1 MSEPRADRRLRARE
15 ALGSLLGPGL
25 RTATLASKLVLTL
38 YLARAVAPAEL
49 GIFGV
54 TVASLTIAAQLLGVE
69 FYTYANRELLGV
81 EGERRPALLRNHAAF
96 LGLAYLVGLPLS
108 VFPFLMGWLPLSLLG
123 WYLALLVA
131 EHLAQE
137 AFRLLVALGRP
148 GVAHATLFLRG
159 GAWVWPVVAAGV
171 LWPAGRGL
179 TPVWV
184 GWLVGDLAALAL
196 AGVALRALLGPVL
209 RRGRLD
215 WRWIRRGLRMGLRFL
230 AGSLAVAGI
239 AYADRLAL
247 QHVHGEAAAGY
258 YTFFWS
264 LASAVPAIAYA
275 TWTVR
280 ALPGLVRAGRRGEG
294 DALRRG
300 VRRFALLM
308 APGAILL
315 GLAAAWAVGP
325 LLAWLD
331 RPDYASELTA
341 YRVLVAGAVVTAVGE
356 VPFLALYALGRDRS
370 VAITAVLAL
379 LLDIAALALLTPR
392 FGLVGAAL
400 ATLTARTAL
409 LAARAVLLKR
419 ALALPDG
426 AGSLPPEP
434 PAPGD
439 VPEVS
444 GRE

>member
-1 MSEPRADRRLRARE
+1 VSEPRAHPRLRARDRAGE
-15 ALGSLLGPGL
+15 AAASLLGPAL
-25 RTATLASKLVLTL
+25 RAATLGSKLVLTL
-38 YLARAVAPAEL
+38 YLARVVTPSEL

-69 FYTYANRELLGV
+69 FYTYANRELLGL
-81 EGERRPALLRNHAAF
+81 EDERRPEVLRNHAAF

-108 VFPFLMGWLPLSLLG
+108 LLPFLLGWLPLSLLG
-123 WYLALLVA
+123 WYLPLLVG

-148 GVAHATLFLRG
+148 GLAHATLFLRG
-159 GAWVWPVVAAGV
+159 GAWVWVVVGIGT

-179 TPVWV
+179 TPVWA
-184 GWLVGDLAALAL
+184 GWLAGDLAALAVG
-196 AGVALRALLGPVL
+196 GVALRALLGP
-209 RRGRLD
+209 GIASGDPD
-215 WRWIRRGLRMGLRFL
+215 WRWIRRGFRMGLRFL

-294 DALRRG
+294 DALRRH
-300 VRRFALLM
+300 VRRFAVLM
-308 APGAILL
+308 VPGAVLL

-331 RPDYASELTA
+331 RPDYAAELTA

-370 VAITAVLAL
+370 VAVTAVLAL
-379 LLDIAALALLTPR
+379 LLDLAALALLTPR

-400 ATLTARTAL
+400 ATLTTRTAL
-409 LAARAVLLKR
+409 LVVRGVLVKR
-419 ALALPDG
+419 ALAAS
-426 AGSLPPEP
+426 AGGSPGRAGR
-434 PAPGD
+434 APLL
-439 VPEVS
+439 
-444 GRE
+444 RCRR

>member
-1 MSEPRADRRLRARE
+1 VSEPRAHRRLHARK
-15 ALGSLLGPGL
+15 ALGSLVSPGL
-25 RTATLASKLVLTL
+25 RAATLGSKLVLTL
-38 YLARAVAPAEL
+38 FLARAVTPSEL

-81 EGERRPALLRNHAAF
+81 AGEHRPAVLRNHVAF

-108 VFPFLMGWLPLSLLG
+108 VLPLMMGWLPLSLLG

-148 GVAHATLFLRG
+148 VLAHATLFLRG
-159 GAWVWPVVAAGV
+159 GAWVWPVVAIGA
-171 LWPAGRGL
+171 LWPADRGL

-184 GWLVGDLAALAL
+184 GWLAGDLAALAV
-196 AGVALRALLGPVL
+196 AGVALRALLGPLL

-280 ALPGLVRAGRRGEG
+280 ALPGLVRAGRLGEG
-294 DALRRG
+294 DALRRHL
-300 VRRFALLM
+300 RRFALLM
-308 APGAILL
+308 VPGAIVL

-331 RPDYASELTA
+331 RPDYAAELTA

-370 VAITAVLAL
+370 VAITAVGAL
-379 LLDIAALALLTPR
+379 LLDVAALALLTPR

-400 ATLTARTAL
+400 ATLAARTAL
-409 LAARAVLLKR
+409 LVVRGALVGR
-419 ALALPDG
+419 ALARPDG
-426 AGSLPPEP
+426 AGPAPPEV
-434 PAPGD
+434 AASRD
-439 VPEVS
+439 VPGVS
-444 GRE
+444 GPK